1 MGRPAGLEMRE
12 SGDRPA
18 RLKQIQPSREELR
31 MRIYV
36 SGPLACCWLFPALL
50 SAAQVK
56 GTVIDPSG
64 APIAGAQV
72 SVVGRVGV
80 EAQTVSSAS
89 GGFELSTPGI
99 PGAKLVVTAPGFSTR
114 ALPAEGEVSV
124 RLEIAPQID
133 SVRVVGSAIDV
144 PASEQGGSV
153 SIISRQEIRER
164 NQALAIDLLREV
176 PGLAFSQTGA
186 TGGLAGLFI
195 RGGYPTFNLVEIDGV
210 PVNAFGGNFDFAHI
224 PAEALDRVEV
234 ISGPQSAIYGPYANS
249 GAINFVTR
257 EADSPPAIDILAEGG
272 SNYERRFGIS
282 GTGRLA
288 GFGIAASASRL
299 DTDGPVTNS
308 DYHNEGLLLNVN
320 RHFRRQTLSLHGDFD
335 SNQVGEPGPWGSDPK
350 HTFTGIDTIS
360 RSKNN
365 FSDYLAHYQ
374 ADLSDRVREELF
386 GTFFL
391 NNNGYQSPY
400 GFSFNRDLRAQGEA
414 RTIVSVTR
422 PYPAAVGVSDGLEE
436 VQNSYITDAAYLT
449 FPIRRRDTAVYL
461 ENRLEI
467 GGRLFLSAG
476 VRGEFI
482 HTASI
487 PTDGYLRPFFPAQ
500 TISSVNPKLAAAYV
514 RGRTRWHSSFG
525 MGIRP
530 PAGFDLAYTDNPALK
545 PERTRSFDAGVE
557 QKLFHDRLAL
567 DGTYFYNRFYDLIV
581 TLGGSLSQLGLY
593 QTDNIANSR
602 AQGAEF
608 VAKLRPARWVFVPGW
623 YTRLKTEI
631 LSLNGSA
638 NLAPAPF
645 QTGQELLRRPA
656 NSGAVVAT
664 FTRGKVTADV
674 SGYCRGSVL
683 DVEPSLGA
691 ANGLFRNPGY
701 VNAGI
706 NLNYALGR
714 GLTAYG
720 SPRNALNR
728 HYEVVLGYPSPRLNF
743 VAGLK
748 WTLPKRQ

>member
-1 MGRPAGLEMRE
+1 MR
-12 SGDRPA
+12 R
-18 RLKQIQPSREELR
+18 
-31 MRIYV
+31 RISNV
-36 SGPLACCWLFPALL
+36 SAFCLFFSACL
-50 SAAQVK
+50 SAAKIKGQV
-56 GTVIDPSG
+56 VDPSG
-64 APIAGAQV
+64 APVAGAQV
-72 SVVGRVGV
+72 SVVGRLGVG
-80 EAQTVSSAS
+80 AQTASSTS
-89 GGFELSTPGI
+89 GAFELNTPET
-99 PGAKLVVTAPGFSTR
+99 PGAKLVVTAPGFSTQM
-114 ALPAEGEVSV
+114 LPLEHEVSV

-133 SVRVVGSAIDV
+133 SVRVIGSAIDV
-144 PASEQGGSV
+144 PASQQGGSV
-153 SIISRQEIRER
+153 NVISGQEIRER

-176 PGLAFSQTGA
+176 PGLDFSQTGA

-195 RGGYPTFNLVEIDGV
+195 RGGYATDNLVEIDGV

-234 ISGPQSAIYGPYANS
+234 ISGPQSAIYGEYANS

-257 EADSPPAIDILAEGG
+257 DPDSPPVIDILAEGG

-282 GTGRLA
+282 GAGLLA

-308 DYHNEGLLLNVN
+308 DYHNEDLLLNIT
-320 RHFRRQTLSLHGDFD
+320 RHFRRQMLALHGDFD

-350 HTFTGIDTIS
+350 DTFTGIDTIS
-360 RSKNN
+360 RSKND

-374 ADLSDRVREELF
+374 ANLWDRVREELF

-422 PYPAAVGVSDGLEE
+422 HYTVAVGVTDGLEE
-436 VQNSYITDAAYLT
+436 AENSYITDADYQT

-461 ENRLEI
+461 ENRLEV
-467 GGRLFLSAG
+467 GRHLFLSAG

-487 PTDGYLRPFFPAQ
+487 PPDGFSRPFFPAQ
-500 TISSVNPKLAAAYV
+500 TISRANPKLAAAYV
-514 RGRTRWHSSFG
+514 MGRTRWHSSFG
-525 MGIRP
+525 TGIRP
-530 PAGFDLAYTDNPALK
+530 PAGFDLAYTNNPALQ
-545 PERTRSFDAGVE
+545 PERTRSIDAGVE

-593 QTDNIANSR
+593 QTGNIANSR

-608 VAKLRPARWVFVPGW
+608 AAKLRPARWIFVTGW
-623 YTRLKTEI
+623 YTLLKSEI

-645 QTGQELLRRPA
+645 QVGQELLRRPA
-656 NSGAVVAT
+656 NSGAVVAA
-664 FTRGKVTADV
+664 FTRGKVTADLT
-674 SGYCRGSVL
+674 GYFRGSVL
-683 DVEPSLGA
+683 DVEPAFGA
-691 ANGLFRNPGY
+691 TNGLYQNPGY
-701 VNAGI
+701 ANVGI

-720 SPRNALNR
+720 DLRNALNQ
-728 HYEVVLGYPSPRLNF
+728 HYEEVFGYPSLRLNF
-743 VAGLK
+743 VAGMK
-748 WTLPKRQ
+748 WTLSKGQ

>member
-1 MGRPAGLEMRE
+1 LVRKGLC
-12 SGDRPA
+12 SCG
-18 RLKQIQPSREELR
+18 
-31 MRIYV
+31 
-36 SGPLACCWLFPALL
+36 
-50 SAAQVK
+50 
-56 GTVIDPSG
+56 
-64 APIAGAQV
+64 AGA
-72 SVVGRVGV
+72 
-80 EAQTVSSAS
+80 SACQPIS
-89 GGFELSTPGI
+89 LQ
-99 PGAKLVVTAPGFSTR
+99 
-114 ALPAEGEVSV
+114 
-124 RLEIAPQID
+124 LEIAPQID

-144 PASEQGGSV
+144 PTSEQGGSV
-153 SIISRQEIRER
+153 NIISSQEIRER

-195 RGGYPTFNLVEIDGV
+195 RGGYATDNLVEIDGV

-257 EADSPPAIDILAEGG
+257 EADSPPALDILAEGG

-282 GTGRLA
+282 GTARLA

-299 DTDGPVTNS
+299 DTNGPVTNG
-308 DYHNEGLLLNVN
+308 DYHNEDLLLNIT
-320 RHFRRQTLSLHGDFD
+320 RHFRRQMLGLHGDFD
-335 SNQVGEPGPWGSDPK
+335 SNQVGEPGAWGSDPK

-374 ADLSDRVREELF
+374 VDLWDRVREDLF

-400 GFSFNRDLRAQGEA
+400 GFSLNRDLRARGEA
-414 RTIVSVTR
+414 RTIVSVTHH
-422 PYPAAVGVSDGLEE
+422 YTVAVGVTDGLEE
-436 VQNSYITDAAYLT
+436 VQNSYITDANYQT

-461 ENRLEI
+461 ENRLEL

-487 PTDGYLRPFFPAQ
+487 PTDGYSRPFFPAQ
-500 TISSVNPKLAAAYV
+500 TISRANPKLAAAYV
-514 RGRTRWHSSFG
+514 MGRTRWHSSFG
-525 MGIRP
+525 TGIRP
-530 PAGFDLAYTDNPALK
+530 PAGFDLAYTNNPALK
-545 PERTRSFDAGVE
+545 PERTRSIDAGVE
-557 QKLFHDRLAL
+557 QKLFHDRLSL

-593 QTDNIANSR
+593 QTGNLANSR

-608 VAKLRPARWVFVPGW
+608 AAKLRPARWIFVTGW
-623 YTRLKTEI
+623 YTRLKSEI

-645 QTGQELLRRPA
+645 QVGQELLRRPA
-656 NSGAVVAT
+656 DSGAAVAT
-664 FTRGKVTADV
+664 FTRGKAAVDLT
-674 SGYCRGSVL
+674 GYFRGSVL
-683 DVEPSLGA
+683 DVEPAFGA
-691 ANGLFRNPGY
+691 TNGLYRNPGY
-701 VNAGI
+701 ANVGI
-706 NLNYALGR
+706 NINYALGR

-720 SPRNALNR
+720 NLRNALNR
-728 HYEVVLGYPSPRLNF
+728 HYDEVFGYPSPRLNF
-743 VAGLK
+743 VAGMK
-748 WTLPKRQ
+748 WTLSKGQ

>member
-1 MGRPAGLEMRE
+1 LFF
-12 SGDRPA
+12 S
-18 RLKQIQPSREELR
+18 
-31 MRIYV
+31 
-36 SGPLACCWLFPALL
+36 ACL
-50 SAAQVK
+50 SAAEIK
-56 GTVIDPSG
+56 GKVVDPSG
-64 APIAGAQV
+64 APVAGAQV
-72 SVVGRVGV
+72 SVVSRVGV
-80 EAQTVSSAS
+80 DAQTASSI
-89 GGFELSTPGI
+89 GGAFELNIPET
-99 PGAKLVVTAPGFSTR
+99 PGAKLVVTAPGFSTQT
-114 ALPAEGEVSV
+114 LPLCGAGASACQPASSQLLTV

-153 SIISRQEIRER
+153 SVISRQEIRER

-186 TGGLAGLFI
+186 AGGVAGLFI
-195 RGGYPTFNLVEIDGV
+195 RGGYATFNLVEIDGV

-224 PAEALDRVEV
+224 PSEALDRVEV

-257 EADSPPAIDILAEGG
+257 QADSPPAIDILAEGG

-282 GTGRLA
+282 GAGRLA

-308 DYHNEGLLLNVN
+308 DYHNEDLLVN
-320 RHFRRQTLSLHGDFD
+320 LTRHFRRQTLALHGDFD

-350 HTFTGIDTIS
+350 HTFTGIDTFS

-374 ADLSDRVREELF
+374 ADLWDRVREEVF

-391 NNNGYQSPY
+391 NNNGYQSAY
-400 GFSFNRDLRAQGEA
+400 GFAFNRDLRAQGEA

-422 PYPAAVGVSDGLEE
+422 HYTAAVGVSDGLEE
-436 VQNSYITDAAYLT
+436 VENSYITDADYRT

-461 ENRLEI
+461 ENRLEL

-487 PTDGYLRPFFPAQ
+487 PPDGFSRPFFPAQ
-500 TISSVNPKLAAAYV
+500 TISAANPKLAAAYV
-514 RGRTRWHSSFG
+514 LGRTRWHSSFG
-525 MGIRP
+525 TGIRP
-530 PAGFDLAYTDNPALK
+530 PAGFDLAYTNNPALK
-545 PERTRSFDAGVE
+545 PERTRSIDAGVE

-567 DGTYFYNRFYDLIV
+567 DATYFYNRFYDLIV
-581 TLGGSLSQLGLY
+581 TLGGSLSQLGLF
-593 QTDNIANSR
+593 QTGNIANSR
-602 AQGAEF
+602 ARGAEF
-608 VAKLRPARWVFVPGW
+608 AAKLRPARWVFVTGW
-623 YTRLKTEI
+623 YTRLKSEI

-645 QTGQELLRRPA
+645 QVGQELLRRPA
-656 NSGAVVAT
+656 NSGALVAT
-664 FTRGKVTADV
+664 FTRGKVTADLT
-674 SGYCRGSVL
+674 GYFRGSVL
-683 DVEPSLGA
+683 DVEPAFGA
-691 ANGLFRNPGY
+691 TNGLYRNPGY
-701 VNAGI
+701 ANVGI
-706 NLNYALGR
+706 NINYALGH

-720 SPRNALNR
+720 NLRNALNR
-728 HYEVVLGYPSPRLNF
+728 HYEEVLGYPSPRLNF
-743 VAGLK
+743 VAGMK
-748 WTLPKRQ
+748 WTLAKGRQ

>member
-1 MGRPAGLEMRE
+1 MR
-12 SGDRPA
+12 R
-18 RLKQIQPSREELR
+18 
-31 MRIYV
+31 RISDV
-36 SGPLACCWLFPALL
+36 SAFCLFFSACL
-50 SAAQVK
+50 SAAEIK
-56 GTVIDPSG
+56 GKVVDPSG
-64 APIAGAQV
+64 APVAGAQV

-80 EAQTVSSAS
+80 QNQTAAS
-89 GGFELSTPGI
+89 WNGAFELEAVET
-99 PGAKLVVTAPGFSTR
+99 PGAKLVVTAPGFSTQT
-114 ALPAEGEVSV
+114 LPLESEVTV

-144 PASEQGGSV
+144 PASQQGGSV
-153 SIISRQEIRER
+153 SVISRQEIRER

-186 TGGLAGLFI
+186 TGGVAGLFI

-210 PVNAFGGNFDFAHI
+210 PVNSFGGNFDFAHI

-257 EADSPPAIDILAEGG
+257 EPDSPAAIDILAEGG

-282 GTGRLA
+282 GGGRIA

-299 DTDGPVTNS
+299 ATDGPVANS
-308 DYHNEGLLLNVN
+308 DYHNEDLLLNLT
-320 RHFRRQTLSLHGDFD
+320 RHFRRQMLALHGDFD
-335 SNQVGEPGPWGSDPK
+335 SNEVGEPGPWGSNPK

-374 ADLSDRVREELF
+374 ADVRDRVRAELF

-391 NNNGYQSPY
+391 NNNGYQSAY
-400 GFSFNRDLRAQGEA
+400 GFAFNRDLRAQGEA

-422 PYPAAVGVSDGLEE
+422 HYTAAVGVSDGLEE
-436 VQNSYITDAAYLT
+436 VQNSYITDADYQT

-461 ENRLEI
+461 ENRWEL
-467 GGRLFLSAG
+467 GGRLFLNAG

-487 PTDGYLRPFFPAQ
+487 PADGFSRPFFPAQ
-500 TISSVNPKLAAAYV
+500 TISSANPKLAAAYV
-514 RGRTRWHSSFG
+514 WGRTRWHSSFG
-525 MGIRP
+525 TGIRP
-530 PAGFDLAYTDNPALK
+530 AAGFDLAYTNNPALK

-567 DGTYFYNRFYDLIV
+567 DATYFYNRFYDLIV

-608 VAKLRPARWVFVPGW
+608 AAKLRPARWVFVTGW

-645 QTGQELLRRPA
+645 QAGQELLRRPA
-656 NSGAVVAT
+656 DSGAVVAA
-664 FTRGKVTADV
+664 FTRGKGAVDLT
-674 SGYCRGSVL
+674 GYFRGSVL
-683 DVEPSLGA
+683 DVEPLLGA
-691 ANGLFRNPGY
+691 TNGLFRNPGY
-701 VNAGI
+701 ANVGI
-706 NLNYALGR
+706 NINYALGR

-720 SPRNALNR
+720 NLRNALNR
-728 HYEVVLGYPSPRLNF
+728 HYEEVFGYPSPRLNF
-743 VAGLK
+743 VAGVK
-748 WTLPKRQ
+748 WTLPKGH